1 MAVKVTHKAL
11 ECLTDAS
18 YSKEMAET
26 LPESLGESRDD
37 IATKSYLAEL
47 RSDIKEVQRAI
58 KSDLREFELRMRL
71 HLYAVAIVVI
81 GVLAALE
88 LIPR

>member
-1 MAVKVTHKAL
+1 MAVKGSHKVL
-11 ECLTDAS
+11 ERLTDAS

-47 RSDIKEVQRAI
+47 SSDIKEVQRAI

-71 HLYAVAIVVI
+71 HLYALATVVI